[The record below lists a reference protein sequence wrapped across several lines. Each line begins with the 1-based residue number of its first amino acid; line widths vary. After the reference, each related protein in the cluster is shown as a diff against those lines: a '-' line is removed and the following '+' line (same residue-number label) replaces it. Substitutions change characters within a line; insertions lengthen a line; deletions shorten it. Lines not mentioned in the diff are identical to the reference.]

1 MIIEYNEKYRENC
14 KDLLVE
20 LEEYIV
26 EIDEDHLDQVHP
38 DYREKMFEKSLKEVK
53 EKNGKV
59 YLAVENNQIV
69 GLIIGCIREYD
80 EYDYLDYTCPKMGVV
95 IELIVSKKSRGK
107 GLGKELM
114 KKMEQ
119 YFQELG
125 CEYILIDVFS
135 YNHKAMNFYKNEGYH
150 SRMNTVIKKIDES

>member
-53 EKNGKV
+53 EKNGNV
-59 YLAVENNQIV
+59 
-69 GLIIGCIREYD
+69 
-80 EYDYLDYTCPKMGVV
+80 
-95 IELIVSKKSRGK
+95 
-107 GLGKELM
+107 
-114 KKMEQ
+114 
-119 YFQELG
+119 
-125 CEYILIDVFS
+125 
-135 YNHKAMNFYKNEGYH
+135 
-150 SRMNTVIKKIDES
+150 